1 MEKKFGIALV
11 ILREEIWK
19 NVVTYGAAFLL
30 VIQEVAK
37 VSLLIT
43 TSEEA
48 YKRPFGDD
56 RLSGEEQYTVSAKDN
71 VIVFVLDYFSSLYC
85 ELSEKLNFD
94 GFQVY
99 FWKSSVPRKS
109 MISQMN
115 GCYAL

>member
-30 VIQEVAK
+30 VIQEVAM

-48 YKRPFGDD
+48 YKRPFGYD

-71 VIVFVLDYFSSLYC
+71 VILAIKITSKQSNFILHQFRGLH
-85 ELSEKLNFD
+85 KLGD
-94 GFQVY
+94 T
-99 FWKSSVPRKS
+99 PRVV
-109 MISQMN
+109 
-115 GCYAL
+115 